1 MPATTKPLLISQYY
15 QSLFG
20 IAKMHLKL
28 NCQLL
33 AINRNTLFQLGLFV
47 FLAFIIIAPQD
58 VLASTGTGG
67 SLPYESWL
75 KNLQDS
81 VTGPVA
87 FALSIIGIVVAGGVL
102 IFGGDLNGFFRTL
115 IFLVLV
121 MALLVGAQNIMST
134 FFGRGAEIASI
145 GDAMLNYGTTAATFV
160 TGQKVV

>member
-1 MPATTKPLLISQYY
+1 MQATLSRQPFT
-15 QSLFG
+15 
-20 IAKMHLKL
+20 
-28 NCQLL
+28 
-33 AINRNTLFQLGLFV
+33 INRTTLAQIGLFMLV
-47 FLAFIIIAPQD
+47 AFIFLAPQHAF
-58 VLASTGTGG
+58 ASTGTGG

-75 KNLQDS
+75 TNLQNS

-121 MALLVGAQNIMST
+121 MALLVGAQNVMST

-145 GDAMLNYGTTAATFV
+145 GDAVIQQANAAAVFV
-160 TGQKVV
+160 TGRIA